1 MRIRRARDRAVGR
14 RITGGFVACLV
25 TASVLGGCSTVRSS
39 LGTSDSACYL
49 ALPAATQ
56 AVRGAGKLAG
66 VHLLNLT
73 GLRHEAPDLFA
84 PLGIRHP
91 GLEQICVIEFT
102 GSFTESSVARAHGS
116 TSGRLAVVVLQA
128 PSNRLLGTVILDR
141 SPLHFGHAHVG

>member
-1 MRIRRARDRAVGR
+1 MV
-14 RITGGFVACLV
+14 CLM
-25 TASVLGGCSTVRSS
+25 TASVLAGCSTVRSD

-49 ALPAATQ
+49 ALPAASQ
-56 AVRGAGKLAG
+56 AVHGAGKLAG
-66 VHLLNLT
+66 VHLLDLT
-73 GLRHEAPDLFA
+73 GLRQKAPDLFA

-91 GLEQICVIEFT
+91 GPERICVIEFT

-116 TSGRLAVVVLQA
+116 PSGRLAVVVLQT